1 MGGHNQYLSAPI
13 LQIPSVKRC
22 LTEWAHT
29 AHKPTLCLMPYCIIL
44 CLSINASG
52 HSPAAQMWVLQP
64 HWGINKRREDRD
76 CCLLRNKM
84 MRFALLSPP
93 VLLPCL
99 SLWPLFLPPSASFL
113 RCGQSK
119 HHVERSQSQDLS
131 EEEGGSALARHR
143 WPGVGRAGGEVR
155 PLPPRSALS
164 FQRQRGNSHLSEHA
178 LADPSAPTWHKYLH
192 DTGWQGRSYHK
203 SFKPIIGH
211 YKQHSRWPPRQT
223 ASK

>member
-1 MGGHNQYLSAPI
+1 
-13 LQIPSVKRC
+13 
-22 LTEWAHT
+22 
-29 AHKPTLCLMPYCIIL
+29 MPYYIIL

-52 HSPAAQMWVLQP
+52 HLPVVWMWVLQP
-64 HWGINKRREDRD
+64 HWGINKHREDRD

-84 MRFALLSPP
+84 MRFALFPLSFS
-93 VLLPCL
+93 CL
-99 SLWPLFLPPSASFL
+99 SLASLSPSICFFL

-131 EEEGGSALARHR
+131 EEEGGSALARLW
-143 WPGVGRAGGEVR
+143 WPGLGRVGGDVGHC
-155 PLPPRSALS
+155 PRSALS
-164 FQRQRGNSHLSEHA
+164 FQRQRGNSHLSEHV
-178 LADPSAPTWHKYLH
+178 LAYPSAPTWHKYLH